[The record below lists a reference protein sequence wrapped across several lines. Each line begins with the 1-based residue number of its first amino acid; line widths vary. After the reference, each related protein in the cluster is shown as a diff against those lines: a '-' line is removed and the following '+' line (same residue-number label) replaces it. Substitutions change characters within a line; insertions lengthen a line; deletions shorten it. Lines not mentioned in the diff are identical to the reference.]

1 MKFKLKRI
9 LASLLFAGMIVSSM
23 PMNMVY
29 AEESGTVEETGEE
42 QETADSA
49 DEAAE
54 SVPEE
59 PEVAESQNVPE
70 NAETSDAPEVSTDM
84 EASDNNEVDTNAEEK
99 SDVNTEPDVAADKQI
114 NFVYIESSYLETPG
128 TQRIVFDFGETIQ
141 NAQRVTLTVTDDLGY
156 TTEWETSRQAE
167 GLYLFEKDFTG
178 EAYTGSYEAVSI
190 NIYSETGTE
199 VLDLDEMDI
208 KAEFGVNEEYSGYEE
223 LQPIN
228 EEAAS
233 DEQVGASVVTI
244 DENGVTKAQDSIA
257 DALNEVSAETEGIST
272 FSAASS
278 RAASSRSGNI
288 VVALDPGH
296 DSRSTGASANGLREE
311 VLTLKIANYCK
322 EELEKYA
329 GVEIYMTRT
338 GADCP
343 YNMSGAGCIEYRVR
357 DAAAAGAQIYVSF
370 HLNSST
376 SSSPKGAEVIVPNRN
391 WRPELGE
398 EGEKLASAI
407 LDELVKVGLTKRPTP
422 IYSRD
427 SESGNTYADGSAAD
441 YFSVQRNCK
450 LNNIP
455 GIIIEHAFLTNSGDV
470 NNFLN
475 SEAGLKKLGVADA
488 TGIAKY
494 LGLAK
499 VGERIEVEEGTYTI
513 ESALASDKVIEVSG
527 AGWDA
532 GTGIVL
538 SDKDNAKSSQRYEIV
553 KTSDGYYN
561 IIAEHSG
568 KALEVQG
575 NSSGASICQ
584 KERNIN
590 SQAQKWYFVNAGNGR
605 YNIASAYGTYMDVQ
619 SALTSSGTPVWTYDY
634 NGTNAQIWQLIK
646 SEYQPVAD
654 GTYVIKNTQD
664 TNLVLDIE
672 GNSISDYASVILYQN
687 KEGANQRF
695 EVTYAG
701 GGYYKIFA
709 EHSQKSLDVNNAS
722 TASGEKL
729 QQFTWNGT
737 NAQLWKF
744 VDAGNGAY
752 YIRSKVGTVIDLASG
767 QVVSGTNVC
776 MDSMS
781 GDASQK
787 WQMEKSEYRPF
798 EDGQYVISNAGSPY
812 NVMTLNDNNIELGL
826 YSASDTQ
833 MFDISYV
840 DNGYYKI
847 ISRSNGNVLDVKDA
861 AVGNGVSLWTF
872 QWNGTDAQLWKIIP
886 NSDGSVQ
893 IRSKLGTVIDITNG
907 MIIPGTDIQMFAA
920 NGTDA
925 QKWKLEA
932 DKGEV
937 NLQPIPDG
945 TYAIENSTVSGM
957 VLDVDNA
964 SESDNANV
972 QTFISNNTS
981 AQRFEIRYQ
990 GDGYYQILAEHSG
1003 KALDVS
1009 NAVKDP
1015 GANVWQFAWNGSDAQ
1030 LWRILDAGDGTY
1042 YIMSKLGTVLDLNGD
1057 TAQSGTNV
1065 QADYL
1070 SNKGSQKWKIVES
1083 DYRPIEDGLYSVQ
1096 SAVHPEYVIDIDNA
1110 SMNDGGNAWLFNYN
1124 GTPAQRFNV
1133 EYIGGGYYK
1142 IEASHSGKVLDV
1154 CDASTNSG
1162 ANVWQYTWNGSDA
1175 QLWKFVN
1182 TNDGYYI
1189 KSKLGTVLDISGG
1202 IYSARTN
1209 IQAFTANGTG
1219 AQKWKLEKEYES
1231 AEIEEGTYIFHSGVN
1246 AERVLDI
1253 ANGSTENR
1261 GNAQIFTLNNT
1272 SAQKFTIELV
1282 SDGYYKIVSEKSGKV
1297 LDVADGSINA
1307 GANVWQFDWNGTNAQ
1322 LWRFIDAG
1330 DGSYYIQSRLGTVL
1344 DVNNASTA
1352 DGSNVQT
1359 FILNKTN
1366 AQKWTLD
1373 PVERQLYSIMGDSTV
1388 TAEQMAEFFNDRCTV
1403 DNQYPYGNVTEAPT
1417 IEDFCKIYIEECKAE
1432 GVKAEV
1438 AFCQAMLE
1446 TGFLKFGGDVKKEQY
1461 NFAGIGATGG
1471 GVSGH
1476 SFSTIREGI
1485 RAQVQHLKAYA
1496 SKEPLNQAVVDPR
1509 FNFVKRGTAIYVE
1522 WLGQKENPEGNG
1534 WASSANY
1541 GYNIVDYYIV
1551 PLLKY

>member
-1 MKFKLKRI
+1 MKFRLKRI

-54 SVPEE
+54 S
-59 PEVAESQNVPE
+59 QTDPE
-70 NAETSDAPEVSTDM
+70 NAETSNAPEVSTDM
-84 EASDNNEVDTNAEEK
+84 EASDNNEVDTNVEEK
-99 SDVNTEPDVAADKQI
+99 SDVSTEADAASDKQI

-141 NAQRVTLTVTDDLGY
+141 DAQRVTLTVTDDLGY
-156 TTEWETSRQAE
+156 KTEWETSRQAE

-178 EAYTGSYEAVSI
+178 EAYTGSYEAVSV

-208 KAEFGVNEEYSGYEE
+208 EAEFGVNEEYSGYEE

-233 DEQVGASVVTI
+233 DEQVETSVVTI

-538 SDKDNAKSSQRYEIV
+538 SDEDNAKSSQRYEIV

-584 KERNIN
+584 KERNVN

-619 SALTSSGTPVWTYDY
+619 SGLTSSGTPVWTYDY
-634 NGTNAQIWQLIK
+634 NGTNAQIWQLEK

-654 GTYVIKNTQD
+654 GTYVIENAQD
-664 TNLVLDIE
+664 TNMVLNVD
-672 GNSISDYASVILYQN
+672 GSSLSDYANVSLHQN
-687 KEGANQRF
+687 EEGSNQRF
-695 EVTYAG
+695 EVTYVG

-709 EHSQKSLDVNNAS
+709 EHSGKSLDV
-722 TASGEKL
+722 ASGLTAPGTNL
-729 QQFTWNGT
+729 QQCVWNET

-744 VDAGNGAY
+744 VDAGNGSF
-752 YIRSKVGTVIDLASG
+752 YIRSKLGTVIDLASG
-767 QVVSGTNVC
+767 QAVSGTNAC
-776 MDSMS
+776 MDNMN
-781 GDASQK
+781 GDACQK
-787 WQMEKSEYRPF
+787 WKMEKSEYRPV

-812 NVMTLNDNNIELGL
+812 NVMTLNSNNIEVGL

-847 ISRSNGNVLDVKDA
+847 TSCSNGNVLDVQNGSA
-861 AVGNGVSLWTF
+861 GNCAVLWTY
-872 QWNGTDAQLWKIIP
+872 QWNASDAQLWKFVP
-886 NSDGSVQ
+886 NSDGSYQ
-893 IRSKLGTVIDITNG
+893 IRSKLGTVIDIASG
-907 MIIPGTDIQMFAA
+907 VIVPGTYIQMYTP
-920 NGTDA
+920 NGSIA
-925 QKWKLEA
+925 QKWKLES

-937 NLQPIPDG
+937 NFRPVEDG
-945 TYAIENSTVSGM
+945 TYTIESMTSSEQ
-957 VLDVDNA
+957 VLDVSA
-964 SESDNANV
+964 SSENDGANI
-972 QTFISNNTS
+972 QTYTSNNTS

-1003 KALDVS
+1003 KSLDVS
-1009 NAVKDP
+1009 GAVK
-1015 GANVWQFAWNGSDAQ
+1015 
-1030 LWRILDAGDGTY
+1030 
-1042 YIMSKLGTVLDLNGD
+1042 
-1057 TAQSGTNV
+1057 
-1065 QADYL
+1065 
-1070 SNKGSQKWKIVES
+1070 
-1083 DYRPIEDGLYSVQ
+1083 
-1096 SAVHPEYVIDIDNA
+1096 SA
-1110 SMNDGGNAWLFNYN
+1110 
-1124 GTPAQRFNV
+1124 
-1133 EYIGGGYYK
+1133 
-1142 IEASHSGKVLDV
+1142 
-1154 CDASTNSG
+1154 G

-1175 QLWKFVN
+1175 QLWRIMDAGDGTYFVMSKLGTVLDINGNIAREGTNVQTSYLSAKDSQKWKFVESDYKPVADGLYSLRN
-1182 TNDGYYI
+1182 ALHTEYTVDIASASMADGGNVWLYNYNGTPAQRFNVVYVDGGYYKIEADHSGKVLDVSGASASPGANVWQYAWNGSDAQLWKFVETNNGYYI
-1189 KSKLGTVLDISGG
+1189 KSKLGTVLDISAGV
-1202 IYSARTN
+1202 YAAATN
-1209 IQAFTANGTG
+1209 IQTYTANGSS
-1219 AQKWKLEKEYES
+1219 AQKWELEKEYAS
-1231 AEIEEGTYIFHSGVN
+1231 AELEEGTYIIHSKLN
-1246 AERVLDI
+1246 SDRVLDI
-1253 ANGSTENR
+1253 ANGSTENC
-1261 GNAQIFTLNNT
+1261 GNLQIFAPNNS
-1272 SAQKFTIELV
+1272 SAQKFTIEAV
-1282 SDGYYKIVSEKSGKV
+1282 SDGYYKITSEISGKV
-1297 LDVADGSINA
+1297 LDVANGSSNA
-1307 GANVWQFDWNGTNAQ
+1307 GTNVWQYEWNGSSAQ
-1322 LWRFIDAG
+1322 QWRFMDIG
-1330 DGSYYIQSRLGTVL
+1330 NGVYYIQSRLGTVL
-1344 DVNNASTA
+1344 DVNGASTA
-1352 DGSNVQT
+1352 LGSNVQT
-1359 FILNKTN
+1359 YTVNNTN
-1366 AQKWTLD
+1366 AQKWTLE
-1373 PVERQLYSIMGDSTV
+1373 PVERQLYSIMGDSAV

-1403 DNQYPYGNVTEAPT
+1403 DNQYPYSDVTEAPT
-1417 IEDFCKIYIEECKAE
+1417 IEDFCKIYIEECEAE

-1471 GVSGH
+1471 GVPGH
-1476 SFSTIREGI
+1476 SFNTIREGI

>member
-1 MKFKLKRI
+1 MKFRLKRI

-29 AEESGTVEETGEE
+29 AEEGRTVEATGEE

-54 SVPEE
+54 S
-59 PEVAESQNVPE
+59 QTVPE

-84 EASDNNEVDTNAEEK
+84 EASDNNEVDTNVEEK
-99 SDVNTEPDVAADKQI
+99 SDGSTEADAASDKQI
-114 NFVYIESSYLETPG
+114 DFVYIESSYLETPG

-141 NAQRVTLTVTDDLGY
+141 DAQRVTLTVTDDLGY

-208 KAEFGVNEEYSGYEE
+208 EAEFGVNEEYSGYEE

-257 DALNEVSAETEGIST
+257 DALNEVSTETEGIST
-272 FSAASS
+272 FS
-278 RAASSRSGNI
+278 AASSRSGNI

-513 ESALASDKVIEVSG
+513 ESALASDKMIEVSG

-584 KERNIN
+584 KDRDVN

-634 NGTNAQIWQLIK
+634 NGTNAQIWQLEK
-646 SEYQPVAD
+646 SEYQPVAS
-654 GTYVIKNTQD
+654 GTYIIENAQD
-664 TNLVLDIE
+664 TNMVLNVD
-672 GNSISDYASVILYQN
+672 GSSLSDYANVSLYQN
-687 KEGANQRF
+687 EEGSNQRF
-695 EVTYAG
+695 EVTYVG
-701 GGYYKIFA
+701 GGYYNIFA
-709 EHSQKSLDVNNAS
+709 EHSQKSLDVNGAS
-722 TASGEKL
+722 TASGANL
-729 QQFTWNGT
+729 QQYTWNGS

-767 QVVSGTNVC
+767 QAVSGTNVC
-776 MDSMS
+776 MDSMN

-787 WQMEKSEYRPF
+787 WQMEKSEYRPV
-798 EDGQYVISNAGSPY
+798 EDGQYVISSAGSSY
-812 NVMTLNDNNIELGL
+812 NVMTLNGNNIELGL

-847 ISRSNGNVLDVKDA
+847 TSRSNGNVLDVQYGSLNDYA
-861 AVGNGVSLWTF
+861 SLWTY
-872 QWNGTDAQLWKIIP
+872 QWNASDAQLWKFVSD
-886 NSDGSVQ
+886 SDGSYQ
-893 IRSKLGTVIDITNG
+893 IRSKLGTVIDISCG
-907 MIIPGTDIQMFAA
+907 VIAPGTDIQMYTA
-920 NGTDA
+920 NGTNA
-925 QKWKLEA
+925 QKWKIEK

-937 NLQPIPDG
+937 DPQPISDG
-945 TYAIENSTVSGM
+945 TYTIANASDLKQ
-957 VLDVDNA
+957 VLDVSTA
-964 SESDNANV
+964 SENDGGNI
-972 QTFISNNTS
+972 QTYASNDTS
-981 AQRFEIRYQ
+981 AQRFEVRYQ

-1003 KALDVS
+1003 KSLDVS
-1009 NAVKDP
+1009 GAVKSA
-1015 GANVWQFAWNGSDAQ
+1015 GANVWQYTWNGSDAQ
-1030 LWRILDAGDGTY
+1030 LWRILDAGDGNY
-1042 YIMSKLGTVLDLNGD
+1042 FIMSKLGTVLDLSGNI
-1057 TAQSGTNV
+1057 AQSGTNV
-1065 QADYL
+1065 QTDYL
-1070 SNKGSQKWKIVES
+1070 TDVNSQKWSFVES
-1083 DYRPIEDGLYSVQ
+1083 EYRPIEDGLYSLR
-1096 SAVHPEYVIDIDNA
+1096 NA
-1110 SMNDGGNAWLFNYN
+1110 SHTELVVDIYGASVNDEANVWLYNYN

-1133 EYIGGGYYK
+1133 KYAGGGYYK
-1142 IEASHSGKVLDV
+1142 IESAHSGKVLDV
-1154 CDASTNSG
+1154 WGASTNPG
-1162 ANVWQYTWNGSDA
+1162 TNVWQYTWNGSDA
-1175 QLWKFVN
+1175 QLWKFVK

-1189 KSKLGTVLDISGG
+1189 KSKLGTVLDINAG
-1202 IYSARTN
+1202 IYASGSN
-1209 IQAFTANGTG
+1209 IQTYTMNGTG
-1219 AQKWKLEKEYES
+1219 AQKWTLEKEYAS
-1231 AEIEEGTYIFHSGVN
+1231 LEIEEGTYIFHS
-1246 AERVLDI
+1246 ALSEKCVLDI
-1253 ANGSTENR
+1253 SCGSTENG
-1261 GNAQIFTLNNT
+1261 GNVQIYTPNNT
-1272 SAQKFTIELV
+1272 SAQKFTVEPV
-1282 SDGYYKIVSEKSGKV
+1282 ADGYYKITSEISGKV
-1297 LDVADGSINA
+1297 LDVACGSNSA
-1307 GANVWQFDWNGTNAQ
+1307 GTNVWQYDWNGSDAQ

-1330 DGSYYIQSRLGTVL
+1330 AGNYYIQSRLGTVL
-1344 DVNNASTA
+1344 DVWGASTVA
-1352 DGSNVQT
+1352 GTNVHAYT
-1359 FILNKTN
+1359 LNKTN
-1366 AQKWTLD
+1366 AQKWTLESA
-1373 PVERQLYSIMGDSTV
+1373 ERQLYSIMGDSAV

-1403 DNQYPYGNVTEAPT
+1403 DNQYPYSDVTEAPT
-1417 IEDFCKIYIEECKAE
+1417 IEDFCKIYIEECEAE

-1471 GVSGH
+1471 GVPGH
-1476 SFSTIREGI
+1476 SFRTIREGI

-1509 FNFVKRGTAIYVE
+1509 FNYVKRGTAIYVE

-1534 WASSANY
+1534 WASSVNY